1 MAECRVSEQVLRT
14 AGQSFTD
21 RGTSLTTRAGS
32 IADTTGALTATWT
45 GTAAVSYLRT
55 QTAWN
60 TAARDEADSLA
71 SVGIALVTM
80 ADNLVAVED
89 AAKDAWPA

>member
-1 MAECRVSEQVLRT
+1 MAECRVSEQALRT
-14 AGQSFTD
+14 AAQTFTD
-21 RGTSLTTRAGS
+21 RGTSLTTRSGS

-45 GTAAVSYLRT
+45 GDAATAYTRV

-60 TAARDEADSLA
+60 TSARDEADSLA
-71 SVGIALVTM
+71 SVGVALTTM
-80 ADNLVAVED
+80 ADNFVAVED